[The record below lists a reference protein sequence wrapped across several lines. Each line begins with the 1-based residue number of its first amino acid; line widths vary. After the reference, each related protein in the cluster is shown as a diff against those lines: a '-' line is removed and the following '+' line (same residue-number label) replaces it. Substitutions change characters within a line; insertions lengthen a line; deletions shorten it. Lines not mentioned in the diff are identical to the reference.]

1 MFAGFGRCPNRPS
14 AHFSGGGSQDRRLGA
29 DSKAGRRHNGAVP
42 ADFDPARIELLS
54 QQWASKWP
62 GVRPITYELRDT
74 ARDRWVRF
82 HSLPNSKRYAETE
95 DERQEILRKDHQA
108 LAELSE
114 LHGTVDDSV
123 IVVSYAWS
131 TSSVPDPD
139 EAQIADRLTSGT
151 YWTSLLVDADQ
162 RMPDESDSWVHLFAR
177 VSAWRNGSLDPLLL
191 RIADDEQ
198 RALIMPADLRWLLAP
213 YDGGM
218 DVVAATTKIRD
229 DLKARHADW
238 LSAHP
243 SGL

>member
-1 MFAGFGRCPNRPS
+1 
-14 AHFSGGGSQDRRLGA
+14 
-29 DSKAGRRHNGAVP
+29 
-42 ADFDPARIELLS
+42 
-54 QQWASKWP
+54 
-62 GVRPITYELRDT
+62 
-74 ARDRWVRF
+74 
-82 HSLPNSKRYAETE
+82 
-95 DERQEILRKDHQA
+95 
-108 LAELSE
+108 
-114 LHGTVDDSV
+114 
-123 IVVSYAWS
+123 
-131 TSSVPDPD
+131 
-139 EAQIADRLTSGT
+139 
-151 YWTSLLVDADQ
+151 
-162 RMPDESDSWVHLFAR
+162 LFAR